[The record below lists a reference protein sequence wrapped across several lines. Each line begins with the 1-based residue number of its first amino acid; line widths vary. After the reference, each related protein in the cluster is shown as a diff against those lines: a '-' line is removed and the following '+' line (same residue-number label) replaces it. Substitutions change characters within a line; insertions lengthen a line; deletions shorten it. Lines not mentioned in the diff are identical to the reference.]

1 MRDPAAWERPDEFV
15 PERFLGRD
23 LDFRGKQLEFVPFGS
38 GRRLCPGVPMVERVV
53 PLVLASLV
61 HAFEWQLLAG
71 MSADQVDVRDK
82 FTNTSVL
89 AFPLIKAVPI
99 IIV

>member
-1 MRDPAAWERPDEFV
+1 MRDPAAWERPDEFA
-15 PERFLGRD
+15 PERFLGRN

-61 HAFEWQLLAG
+61 HAFEWQLPAG
-71 MSADQVDVRDK
+71 MSANQVDVSDK

-89 AFPLIKAVPI
+89 AFPLIKAVPLI
-99 IIV
+99 IT